1 VLSCDSLARMTG
13 YVALLRGINVGG
25 RATLPMATLREV
37 AEGLGYTRVST
48 YIASGNLF
56 LEAGDASPGTVE
68 TALHD
73 ALLEH
78 TGLELTVVA
87 RTRAQL
93 TAVVAT
99 NPFPD
104 AEPQQ
109 LHVSFLTGQPTAA
122 GITAF
127 ETEMG
132 RHPERAAVIGQEAYI
147 DYVNGAGRTKVSW
160 DRVARAM
167 GVQGTA
173 RNWRTVLTLLDRLS
187 VDPS

>member
-1 VLSCDSLARMTG
+1 MTR

-25 RATLPMATLREV
+25 RMKLPMGTLREV
-37 AEGLGYTRVST
+37 AEGIGYSQVST

-56 LEAGDASPGTVE
+56 LEAGAASPRAVE
-68 TALHD
+68 TALHV

-78 TGLELTVVA
+78 TGLDLTVVA

-93 TAVVAT
+93 QAVVAA

-104 AEPQQ
+104 AEPG
-109 LHVSFLTGQPTAA
+109 LMHVSFLTGLPTAA
-122 GITAF
+122 GTTAF
-127 ETEMG
+127 QDEMD
-132 RHPERAAVIGQEAYI
+132 RHPERAVVIGQEAYI
-147 DYVNGAGRTKVSW
+147 DYVNGAGRTKISW

-187 VDPS
+187 AETA